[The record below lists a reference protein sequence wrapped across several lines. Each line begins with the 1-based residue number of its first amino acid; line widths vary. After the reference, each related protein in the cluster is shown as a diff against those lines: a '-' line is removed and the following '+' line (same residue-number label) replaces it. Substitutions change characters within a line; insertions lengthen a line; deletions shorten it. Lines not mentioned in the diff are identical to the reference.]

1 MILFLFVA
9 TLYLFVSILHT
20 FWVRNVV
27 KLKPINSAVI
37 AGTCRALLVVG
48 MWCVFVNKSYEGAA
62 GMIVGE
68 AVGAYVGVYLGKK
81 FQNKIDPTNI
91 ED

>member
-1 MILFLFVA
+1 MILFFFVMM
-9 TLYLFVSILHT
+9 LYLSVSVLHT

-27 KLKPINSAVI
+27 KFKPINSALI
-37 AGTCRALLVVG
+37 AGACRTLLVIG

-62 GMIVGE
+62 GMIIGE
-68 AVGAYVGVYLGKK
+68 AVGAYIGVSLSKK
-81 FQNKIDPTNI
+81 FQNKIDPTI